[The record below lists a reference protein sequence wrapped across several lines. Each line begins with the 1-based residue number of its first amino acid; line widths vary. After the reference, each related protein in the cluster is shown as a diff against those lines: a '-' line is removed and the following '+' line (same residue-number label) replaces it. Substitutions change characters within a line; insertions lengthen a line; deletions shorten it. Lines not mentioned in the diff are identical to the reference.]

1 MDILWILFAFA
12 CGFGIKQLG
21 LPPLIGY
28 LAAGFLLNL
37 YGVSIT
43 PGLQEIADIGVT
55 LMLFTIGLKLN
66 IRDLLKPET
75 WVGALSNMALWTLL
89 FTGLVLFLGV
99 LSAPFFSDLSWQ
111 SAALLAFAL
120 SFSSTVCVIKML
132 ERKRRNEYPA
142 W

>member
-28 LAAGFLLNL
+28 LAAGFLLNF
-37 YGVSIT
+37 YGVELT
-43 PGLQEIADIGVT
+43 PGLRQIADLGVT

-66 IRDLLKPET
+66 VRDLLKPEIWAGT
-75 WVGALSNMALWTLL
+75 FANAGLWTLL
-89 FTGLVLFLGV
+89 FTGLALFAAT
-99 LSAPFFSDLSWQ
+99 LSAPYFTDLDWQ

-132 ERKRRNEYPA
+132 EERGYELERF
-142 W
+142 